1 MEMTLNIKEPD
12 VLAIIDLLGQLD
24 DYTEELRIRQQ
35 EIYSYDE
42 KENTLQLQLA
52 QAQASGQI
60 IKIIRRYV
68 RTLGTEPTS
77 ITANENNGGKDND
90 KKQG

>member
-1 MEMTLNIKEPD
+1 MQLTLEIKEPD
-12 VLAIIDLLGQLD
+12 IREIIGLLESLD
-24 DYTEELRIRQQ
+24 DLTEELRIRQQ
-35 EIYSYDE
+35 EIYSYEE
-42 KENTLQLQLA
+42 KENTLRIQLA

-68 RTLGTEPTS
+68 RTLGTELTS